1 MLQASR
7 ISVLFRIFAGDPI
20 LPEQIQRKFRELLE
34 FLLKLKRPLS

>member
-34 FLLKLKRPLS
+34 FLLKLNDR